1 MFPEGLDMNALLQ
14 QAQAMQE
21 QLQQAQDELANSTFI
36 GSSGGGLVKVT
47 ITGGGELIGLKISPD
62 AVDMDDL
69 DSLSDLIIAAFRDAS
84 GQAAQQAQTMM
95 PDLGAMGDMGDLGF

>member
-21 QLQQAQDELANSTFI
+21 QLQLQDELANSTFT
-36 GSSGGGLVKVT
+36 GSSGGGLVKAT

-62 AVDMDDL
+62 AVDLDDL

-84 GQAAQQAQTMM
+84 GKAAEQAQTMM
-95 PDLGAMGDMGDLGF
+95 PDLGAMGDLGDLGF

>member
-21 QLQQAQDELANSTFI
+21 QLQQAQDELANSLFS
-36 GSSGGGLVKVT
+36 GSSGGGLIKATV
-47 ITGGGELIGLKISPD
+47 TGGGELIELKISPD
-62 AVDMDDL
+62 AVDLDDL

-84 GQAAQQAQTMM
+84 GKAAEQAQTMM
-95 PDLGAMGDMGDLGF
+95 PDLGAMGDLGDLGF